1 MSDRTEP
8 EGVAPLSDEDSVA
21 VKKFG
26 EAAKAGFQV
35 VPDILLKSQKKLGI
49 SHVEMVVLLN
59 ILMHWWTPGQN
70 PYPRASTIAKRM
82 KSSQRTVQRAI
93 ASLEDKVIL
102 RKVEVQ
108 GKTTFDPSP
117 LVSKL
122 EGLVKEDFH
131 YQYRRDLHTGEKAS
145 NTEVDTEQC

>member
-1 MSDRTEP
+1 MTDRSKTEASMSLVDQ
-8 EGVAPLSDEDSVA
+8 DSIV
-21 VKKFG
+21 VRKFG

-35 VPDILLKSQKKLGI
+35 VPDVLLKNQEKLGI

-82 KSSQRTVQRAI
+82 KSSHRTVQRAI
-93 ASLEDKVIL
+93 AALEDKLIL
-102 RKVEVQ
+102 RKVELQ
-108 GKTTFDPSP
+108 GKTTFDPAP

-122 EGLVKEDFH
+122 EALVKDDVH
-131 YQYRRDLHTGEKAS
+131 YQYRRELHADDELSIAKIYS
-145 NTEVDTEQC
+145 DKF